1 MITAPYPVPPN
12 CGTRQLARPI
22 FRQVRLASSVLAG
35 HGNMN
40 RGDSEPGKK
49 TKEDRL

>member
-1 MITAPYPVPPN
+1 MMTAQYPVSPN

-22 FRQVRLASSVLAG
+22 FRQVRLASSVMTA

-40 RGDSEPGKK
+40 RDDSELGKK